1 MPCSQTIRPGRSR
14 DRLPAWE
21 GVGLAVGSWPGSRQ
35 PASAICRLEAD
46 GRITAVTG
54 VVDISGTTTGFAAI
68 VAEGLGLSADDVSV
82 ISADTASAPRSPVSG
97 GSVITYSAGR
107 ALVRA
112 TAVLRDK
119 IPLAYAAQCSRSTS
133 SDLELVDGAVQPR
146 GTPTAC

>member
-1 MPCSQTIRPGRSR
+1 MADGTTWAGSASTSALPCSQTIRPGRSR
-14 DRLPAWE
+14 DTLPAWE

-82 ISADTASAPRSPVSG
+82 ISADTASAPRSPG
-97 GSVITYSAGR
+97 EWRQRHHLLGRPRPRPRHGR
-107 ALVRA
+107 A
-112 TAVLRDK
+112 
-119 IPLAYAAQCSRSTS
+119 P
-133 SDLELVDGAVQPR
+133 
-146 GTPTAC
+146 